1 MKVKSLVFGMLSMLA
16 LSVAFTACSDNDDE
30 SSNDDGSVVELP
42 KNRAFILNEGKSKA
56 NNAGIAFYAPD
67 KDAKDSKNNFI
78 ANIYKDQNG
87 KGLGDTGQDIIEYD
101 DNMYVVMSGSKLLLK
116 LNKAGVEQQSLSFSE
131 SDGSPRYMAAEDGK
145 IYVSLYS
152 GKVARVDAKTLTIEK
167 YVETAANPEQMAI
180 TNNKLYVANGGV
192 QGKGTTVSVINL
204 ATFAKEKDIEV
215 LINPNLMLEANDE
228 IYLISWGN
236 FGDIPYSFQRIKTDG
251 TYENLAEATF
261 FAEHDDMIYLI
272 LSKTNWNVSPATTV
286 NTYFTYNAKTHT
298 LNKESFLKKNVPAEL
313 ASAGV
318 YAINV
323 SDDGDIYVTTSD
335 YTTNGDVYRFSSNG
349 TFIEKFDCGG
359 INPRKILFID

>member
-116 LNKAGVEQQSLSFSE
+116 LNKAGVEQKSLSFSE

-180 TNNKLYVANGGV
+180 AGNKLYVANGGV
-192 QGKGTTVSVINL
+192 KGKGTTVSVVNL
-204 ATFAKEKDIEV
+204 ATFEKEKDIDV

-228 IYLISWGN
+228 IYLISWGD
-236 FGDIPYSFQRIKTDG
+236 FGNIPYSLQRINADG
-251 TYENLAEATF
+251 TSDVIGEASF
-261 FAEHDDMIYLI
+261 FAEHNDVIYAV
-272 LSKTNWNVSPATTV
+272 LSKSDWSVQPPVTV

-298 LNKESFLKKNVPAEL
+298 PNNESFLKKDVPAEL

-323 SDDGDIYVTTSD
+323 DDNGDIYITTSD

-349 TFIEKFDCGG
+349 AFMEKFDCGG
-359 INPRKILFID
+359 INPRKILFVD